1 MYKILV
7 ADDEEVLRMLVV
19 DTLEDE
25 EEYIIDE
32 AADGRQAY
40 EKASTVS
47 YDLLIIDN
55 MMPEYNGV
63 EVVSMLRKDGR
74 LENMKTL
81 MITAKSRDKDKE
93 EARKAGVTEFVS
105 KPFSPAL
112 LITIVEELLD
122 A

>member
-7 ADDEEVLRMLVV
+7 ADDAEVLRMLVV

-32 AADGRQAY
+32 AADGKEAY
-40 EKASTVS
+40 EKASTAS

-55 MMPEYNGV
+55 MMPGYNGV
-63 EVVSMLRKDGR
+63 EVVSMLRKDGK

-81 MITAKSRDKDKE
+81 MITAKSQDKDEE

>member
-7 ADDEEVLRMLVV
+7 ADDAEVLRMLVV

-25 EEYIIDE
+25 DEYIIEE
-32 AADGRQAY
+32 ATDGKEAY
-40 EKASTVS
+40 EKASAAS

-81 MITAKSRDKDKE
+81 MITAKSQDKDIE

>member
-7 ADDEEVLRMLVV
+7 ADDAEVLRMLVV

-32 AADGRQAY
+32 AADGKEAY
-40 EKASTVS
+40 EKASAAS

-63 EVVSMLRKDGR
+63 EVVSMLRKDDR

-81 MITAKSRDKDKE
+81 MITAKSRDKDE
-93 EARKAGVTEFVS
+93 AEARKAGVTEFLS

>member
-7 ADDEEVLRMLVV
+7 ADDAEVLRMLVV
-19 DTLEDE
+19 DTLENE

-32 AADGRQAY
+32 AEDGKEAY
-40 EKASTVS
+40 EKASATS

-81 MITAKSRDKDKE
+81 MITAKSRDKDEE
-93 EARKAGVTEFVS
+93 EAKKAGVMEFVS

-112 LITIVEELLD
+112 LITIVEDLLD